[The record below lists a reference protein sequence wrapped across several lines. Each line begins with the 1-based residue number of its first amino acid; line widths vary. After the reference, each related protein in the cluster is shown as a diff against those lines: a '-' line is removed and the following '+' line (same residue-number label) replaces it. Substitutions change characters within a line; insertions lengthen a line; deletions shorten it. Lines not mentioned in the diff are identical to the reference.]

1 MAKPGHVDANDALTE
16 TRFTVIV
23 RVAVLLQPLALVPV
37 TVYVVVTDGIQFI
50 GVPLDALRPVVGDH
64 EYVEPPVAVSDVEL
78 PNHTIVVV
86 LPAVIVGRAFTVTAL
101 VVVFTH
107 PLASVPV
114 IVYVVVTVGDA

>member
-50 GVPLDALRPVVGDH
+50 GVPVDALRPVVGDQ
-64 EYVEPPVAVSDVEL
+64 EYVVPPVAVSDVAL
-78 PNHTIVVV
+78 PKHTIVVV
-86 LPAVIVGRAFTVTAL
+86 LPAVIVGRAFTVIAL
-101 VVVFTH
+101 VVVFTQ

-114 IVYVVVTVGDA
+114 TV